1 MQNGQP
7 VAYASRALTST
18 EQNYAQIEKELLSI
32 VFGAEKFHQYTYGR
46 KVHVESDHK
55 PLETIHTKPLVSA
68 PKRLQR
74 ILLRLQ
80 RYDLEIKYKPGKD
93 MHLADTLSRAYLPN
107 TTSENTAEVMHVEPQ
122 LSATEVEVQHIKMS
136 EYLPITK
143 ARLTE
148 IQKATMED
156 NDMQTLSYT
165 IKHGLVQGKKYSPE
179 LQPYHQVCDEPS
191 EQDGII
197 FKGNRC
203 VIPTAMRSDILE
215 RIHRSHI
222 GTQGCLR
229 RARECVYWPGMTT
242 QIKSRVTR
250 CETCR
255 AYERAQQKE
264 TLCSHEVSARPW
276 AKVASD
282 MFELVNKNY
291 LVMVDYY
298 SKMSKRTK
306 TLLPTQAKL
315 LEPKIEKTAKEKLDA
330 ARKKQALQYNKTAR
344 DLPALTAGQTVRI
357 QPLKKPKQPWEKAE
371 VQYQVNHRSYQL
383 LTENGKSATQ

>member
-1 MQNGQP
+1 
-7 VAYASRALTST
+7 
-18 EQNYAQIEKELLSI
+18 
-32 VFGAEKFHQYTYGR
+32 
-46 KVHVESDHK
+46 
-55 PLETIHTKPLVSA
+55 
-68 PKRLQR
+68 
-74 ILLRLQ
+74 
-80 RYDLEIKYKPGKD
+80 
-93 MHLADTLSRAYLPN
+93 
-107 TTSENTAEVMHVEPQ
+107 
-122 LSATEVEVQHIKMS
+122 
-136 EYLPITK
+136 
-143 ARLTE
+143 
-148 IQKATMED
+148 
-156 NDMQTLSYT
+156 
-165 IKHGLVQGKKYSPE
+165 
-179 LQPYHQVCDEPS
+179 
-191 EQDGII
+191 
-197 FKGNRC
+197 
-203 VIPTAMRSDILE
+203 MRSDILE

-383 LTENGKSATQ
+383 LTENGNSLRRNRRHLKATQERQGEETTNDQANTYPGDSSKEQDRTKKQMKLNTRKTSGRPREPPGTTTRNDINASKNKVGMDCKTTIISDRRPRMRRSSNYIVMNC